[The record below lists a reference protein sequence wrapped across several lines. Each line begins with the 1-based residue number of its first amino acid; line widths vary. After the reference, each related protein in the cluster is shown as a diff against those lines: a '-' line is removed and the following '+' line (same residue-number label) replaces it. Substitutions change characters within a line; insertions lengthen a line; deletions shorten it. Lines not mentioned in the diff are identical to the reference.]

1 MPRSIIDLETSLT
14 QVGKETGISNS
25 MLHSWTKLYKENG
38 EEGLGKYKSDG
49 GVTSVKK
56 D

>member
-1 MPRSIIDLETSLT
+1 MD
-14 QVGKETGISNS
+14 Q
-25 MLHSWTKLYKENG
+25 KLYKENG

-49 GVTSVKK
+49 GVTSIKK